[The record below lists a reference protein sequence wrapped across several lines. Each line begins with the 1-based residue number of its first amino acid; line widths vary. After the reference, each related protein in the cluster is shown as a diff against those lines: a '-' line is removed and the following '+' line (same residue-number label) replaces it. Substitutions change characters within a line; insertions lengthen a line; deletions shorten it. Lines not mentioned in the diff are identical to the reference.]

1 MHLRRKTITSLLVV
15 IREERAKLHSLRGA
29 TRVHVLLKT
38 ISGFFFNPKYGFL
51 TPLSNNKVCFLSF
64 LKNAGQKE
72 MKYFRKSHDI

>member
-51 TPLSNNKVCFLSF
+51 TPLFNNKVLFLIFSKKRRPERNEI
-64 LKNAGQKE
+64 LQKL
-72 MKYFRKSHDI
+72 YDI